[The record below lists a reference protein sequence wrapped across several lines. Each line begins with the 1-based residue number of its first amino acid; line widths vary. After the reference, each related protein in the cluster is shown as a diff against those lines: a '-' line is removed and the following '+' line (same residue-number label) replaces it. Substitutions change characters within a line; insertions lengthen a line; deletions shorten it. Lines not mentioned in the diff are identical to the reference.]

1 MNYEIVKDDKKI
13 SLMNSNFAFHDTNWF
28 NVCMGVDE
36 LDILFEDKVS
46 AEIKD
51 LGFSINK
58 EKLNEKIKELLED
71 DYMKKSFHSALHKRL
86 LDCSKKPQ
94 TFLDRIL
101 RKVSFKSCIECDM
114 KDKGSILYLYDE
126 YKSILNQNTSKLNKI
141 DLTIILIFCEIR
153 QRLLSYHIAMEV
165 LRRNRTS
172 KSDTHSLLKKIYK
185 LDLPIIKQ
193 KSSELNQRRVNMLD
207 DVKQK
212 NKEKDELIKGQKEMM
227 ENNKEA
233 RNKFNEDMDE
243 VQIGKFKEK
252 FVLDNNQ
259 NNDFI
264 KKMNNNLDEMDDNL
278 EDELELEMKGGS
290 EITEEMLNDNVL
302 SKLYNMNNLKNK
314 NRCESMRNIKN
325 IKLDDLQYI
334 NNCDNL

>member
-1 MNYEIVKDDKKI
+1 MEI
-13 SLMNSNFAFHDTNWF
+13 
-28 NVCMGVDE
+28 
-36 LDILFEDKVS
+36 
-46 AEIKD
+46 
-51 LGFSINK
+51 
-58 EKLNEKIKELLED
+58 
-71 DYMKKSFHSALHKRL
+71 
-86 LDCSKKPQ
+86 
-94 TFLDRIL
+94 
-101 RKVSFKSCIECDM
+101 
-114 KDKGSILYLYDE
+114 
-126 YKSILNQNTSKLNKI
+126 
-141 DLTIILIFCEIR
+141 
-153 QRLLSYHIAMEV
+153 

-233 RNKFNEDMDE
+233 INKFNEDMDE

-278 EDELELEMKGGS
+278 EDGLDIEMKGGS